1 MNRRTAPMLS
11 PSPHPTP
18 DEIHDAPE
26 TCALAMLDHAL
37 FAASMALLSAN
48 DDVKDA
54 STFRA
59 PRDRQ
64 GSIAEAILR
73 VSEVLQNL
81 LHRYRQCATPAY
93 EDQFL
98 DDDRPF

>member
-1 MNRRTAPMLS
+1 MLS

-26 TCALAMLDHAL
+26 TSALAMLDHAL

-54 STFRA
+54 STFQA

-64 GSIAEAILR
+64 GSLAEAILC

-81 LHRYRQCATPAY
+81 LHRYRQCATLAY
-93 EDQFL
+93 QDHFL
-98 DDDRPF
+98 DDEGTF